1 MIMMT
6 IDLPAAAPAAAAAIF
21 VTYLSMD
28 RYKNCHC
35 PFLIAAGAGGG
46 VLKLGIW
53 QRKWRFGC

>member
-6 IDLPAAAPAAAAAIF
+6 TDLPAAAAAAAIF

-46 VLKLGIW
+46 ALEMGIW
-53 QRKWRFGC
+53 QRKWRFGG